1 MLLSPRSWFVILLVI
16 VLTGAGMRA
25 HTQTPQPQS
34 VPPESQTVPPSSQV
48 PAVQPAA
55 APAQPQT
62 TLEALTGNNTSACP
76 AEGKRPSYCKQTFP
90 GQQDLRP
97 GVGTPIFD
105 PPAGNVS
112 DEDMHA
118 YLPDGQQTKIF
129 ANFMMGFC
137 TGESGPRC
145 HNNVR
150 TGYNSDDDRTVAAQ
164 VEDLR
169 RRHIDGAVVSWQGA
183 GTKDDEATVRLQK
196 YVNAHYCT
204 GSGCDIQYVIMY
216 DGASLS
222 YDVGSTHI
230 HGTTGDGC
238 TRMRGKDYE
247 NCVVGHLRND
257 MCYLNGM
264 HWGNPAYLKSN
275 GRPVLLIFPKGGVIP
290 NGGGDPSW
298 EDVWDHVADWNKK
311 LPKHCGKAPY
321 NADNGVPLLVF
332 EHADGFNHEASSGA
346 YAWVKVAGTNPQ
358 RAQYSF
364 DVYQSHDPA
373 SIDGFYQAALKH
385 SDKQMWGAAY
395 KGFNSSEAAWGTDRI
410 LDQECGRLWM
420 ASILESKKFFRDRAL
435 PYLQIV
441 TWNDYNEGT
450 EIETGIDN
458 CMTVKAGVNDGAL
471 TWSLQSSNRLA
482 TLATVS
488 HVEIYDSTEGEHLSL
503 LESVP
508 PAPHGTYSLAGLPAG
523 PHQLFVRMVGKSSI
537 LNRISAAVA
546 FEKGQ
551 GAAGPGQPGT
561 SRPQ

>member
-1 MLLSPRSWFVILLVI
+1 MMFPRRSWFVIALFILLTI
-16 VLTGAGMRA
+16 PGMRG
-25 HTQTPQPQS
+25 QTPTAQPQS
-34 VPPESQTVPPSSQV
+34 PASEPQTVPSSSQGAGEQT
-48 PAVQPAA
+48 AVAP
-55 APAQPQT
+55 PAQPQT
-62 TLEALTGNNTSACP
+62 TLSVLSANNTSACP
-76 AEGKRPSYCKQTFP
+76 AEGERPSHCKRPFP

-97 GVGTPIFD
+97 GVATPIFD

-112 DEDMHA
+112 DEDIHG
-118 YLPDGQQTKIF
+118 YLPGGQQTKIF

-183 GTKDDEATVRLQK
+183 GTKDDEATIRLQK
-196 YVNAHYCT
+196 YVNAHDCT
-204 GSGCDIQYVIMY
+204 GSQQCDPMYVIMY
-216 DGASLS
+216 DGASLA

-238 TRMRGKDYE
+238 NRRQGKDYE
-247 NCVVGHLRND
+247 SCVVGHLRND

-264 HWGNPAYLKSN
+264 HWNNPAYLKSN

-290 NGGGDPSW
+290 NGGGAPSW
-298 EDVWDHVADWNKK
+298 ADVWKHVEDWNKK

-321 NADNGVPLLVF
+321 NADNGVPLMVF

-373 SIDGFYQAALKH
+373 SIDGFYQAARQH
-385 SDKQMWGAAY
+385 QDKQIWGAAY

-420 ASILESKKFFRDRAL
+420 ASLMESKKFFRDKPL

-450 EIETGIDN
+450 EIESGIDN
-458 CMTVKAGVNDGAL
+458 CMSVKAAVNDGAL

-488 HVEIYDSTEGEHLSL
+488 RVEIYDSTDGEHLSL
-503 LESVP
+503 LESLP
-508 PAPHGTYSLAGLPAG
+508 PAPHGTYSLAGLAAG
-523 PHQLFVRMVGKSSI
+523 PHQLFVRMVGKNSI
-537 LNRISAAVA
+537 LNRMSEAVP

-551 GAAGPGQPGT
+551 GAAVPGGPQ
-561 SRPQ
+561 